1 MTNEVAICFR
11 IANDAHST
19 QFRWDGTPYMS
30 HINAVYGNV
39 IKAVI
44 EDKIMHLSDRDFVM
58 AQCAALLHDVIED
71 CMGEDELRALLRD
84 ADVSDEFANELVSI
98 VADELTHI
106 KEHSYIEYCHRMKS
120 KIAILVKYCDMQH
133 NMNCSMQNIID
144 NHDIVRAARQLQKY
158 GTVIGYITK
167 RIKNVEYFS

>member
-1 MTNEVAICFR
+1 MINEVAICFR

-30 HINAVYGNV
+30 HINAVYGN
-39 IKAVI
+39 IFKAVI
-44 EDKIMHLSDRDFVM
+44 EDKIMHLSDRDFIM
-58 AQCAALLHDVIED
+58 AQCAALLHDVVED
-71 CMGEDELRALLRD
+71 CMMAEELRALLR
-84 ADVSDEFANELVSI
+84 AAKVNDEFADELVSI
-98 VADELTHI
+98 VADELTHT
-106 KEHSYIEYCHRMKS
+106 KGLSYIEYVHRMKS

-133 NMNCSMQNIID
+133 NMNCSMQSIID

-158 GTVIGYITK
+158 GMVIGYITK